1 MASTSRFASSGVE
14 DAATLKAK
22 QVAAMLSATLTNVSQ
37 PAAQVNGMNMMMIPS
52 SKVGM
57 IIGKAGSRIRE
68 IENTTGVKLQ
78 LDSTG
83 EPERK
88 VWIQGGDDNVV
99 RARAMIKEILE
110 QARFGGRGKQ
120 NPTKIVSIPGDKVGL
135 LIGAGGSTIKRFSQ
149 EHSCHLKVVSEEEA
163 MRTNQQVPDQGF
175 QHLHIMGTV
184 EAAANAER
192 AVLEFLNGQPSS
204 MGGGRGGYGAYQ
216 QQVYQQ
222 RMQPYAAYSPQN
234 YGALVQAYTNVG
246 QPYIN
251 TNYAYAQPAQMYSP
265 QGYNTQA
272 IPGFQQYAAFP
283 PPPTQSAPPADDL
296 KSQQVNYASAQNVPQ
311 NVGMYQPQQA
321 GTQVMSNQLM
331 NNQPSPNFAGQI
343 QNIQTVPAGTRPA
356 DTELLPVQNQFN
368 WQQAANKGNSQSVGN
383 PPGVP
388 SMQQINQP
396 STIAYNYPVQN
407 YSGIPQ
413 SHVASQRQPSQ
424 NQAAYD
430 PANTGHNLQVQ
441 FNTSMAQPQVPGG
454 SPSNSISPGNAQQ
467 VPVTDNKPPGSFQT
481 STAGN
486 AVQLISHNPVIQ
498 GDKRNSHN
506 MQATL
511 NQNLLLGTKKA

>member
-1 MASTSRFASSGVE
+1 MASRFASSGVE
-14 DAATLKAK
+14 DAATLKAR

-37 PAAQVNGMNMMMIPS
+37 PAAQGIGMNMMMIPS
-52 SKVGM
+52 NKVGM

-83 EPERK
+83 EPDRK
-88 VWIQGGDDNVV
+88 VWIQGNDENVA
-99 RARAMIKEILE
+99 RARAKIKEILE
-110 QARFGGRGKQ
+110 SARYGGRGKQ
-120 NPTKIVSIPGDKVGL
+120 NPTKIVSIPSDKVGL

-163 MRTNQQVPDQGF
+163 IRTNQQVPDKGF

-184 EAAANAER
+184 EQAANAER
-192 AVLEFLNGQPSS
+192 AVLEFLNAQPAS

-216 QQVYQQ
+216 QPIYQQ

-251 TNYAYAQPAQMYSP
+251 TNFAYAQPAQMYPP
-265 QGYNTQA
+265 QGYNAQA
-272 IPGFQQYAAFP
+272 IPGFQQYAAYP
-283 PPPTQSAPPADDL
+283 PPPTQSASPSGDL

-311 NVGMYQPQQA
+311 NVAMYQPQQA
-321 GTQVMSNQLM
+321 GNQVMNNQLM
-331 NNQPSPNFAGQI
+331 NNQPSPTFAGQI
-343 QNIQTVPAGTRPA
+343 QNIQNAPAGNSPA
-356 DTELLPVQNQFN
+356 NTELPPVQNQFN
-368 WQQAANKGNSQSVGN
+368 QQQLANKGNIQPVGN
-383 PPGVP
+383 PPGMP

-396 STIAYNYPVQN
+396 STTGYTYPVQT
-407 YSGIPQ
+407 YPGIPQ
-413 SHVASQRQPSQ
+413 ASPRQPSQ

-441 FNTSMAQPQVPGG
+441 YNPSMAQPQAPGG
-454 SPSNSISPGNAQQ
+454 SPSNFISPANSQQ
-467 VPVTDNKPPGSFQT
+467 VPVNDNKPPGNFHT

-486 AVQLISHNPVIQ
+486 AVQLISHNPAIQ
-498 GDKRNSHN
+498 GDKRS
-506 MQATL
+506 
-511 NQNLLLGTKKA
+511 